1 MYNILCV
8 TDSRNCDFDFFE
20 HIETLSKSNLYGII
34 LREKHL
40 SEIDYYHMAKEVL
53 KICNKNNKLCI
64 LHNFAETALKLN
76 CKSIHLPL
84 NVLEKSQNYNR
95 YFNLIGCSTHNVE
108 QAQLAKYYGANYIT
122 YGHIFNTDCKRGLE
136 PKGVETINK
145 IVSSVNIPVYPL
157 GGINKYNI
165 ELVMSQNVNGCAIMS
180 GLMKQGY
187 ENFLK

>member
-8 TDSRNCDFDFFE
+8 TNSRSCDFDFFK
-20 HIETLSKSNLYGII
+20 HIEALSKSNLYGII

-40 SEIDYYHMAKEVL
+40 SEIDYYYMAKEVL
-53 KICNKNNKLCI
+53 KICDKNNKLCI
-64 LHNFAETALKLN
+64 LHNFVEIALKLN

-84 NVLEKSQNYNR
+84 NVLEKSKDYSK
-95 YFNLIGCSTHNVE
+95 YFDLIGCSTHSVE
-108 QAQLAKYYGANYIT
+108 QAQLAQYYGANYIT
-122 YGHIFNTDCKRGLE
+122 YGHIFNTDCKKGLE

-157 GGINKYNI
+157 GGINKDNI
-165 ELVMSQNVNGCAIMS
+165 KLVMSQNVNGCAIMS

-187 ENFLK
+187 EDFLT